1 VRDLLVQLLDLYLIV
16 IFVRIIL
23 SWFPIAPGTAMA
35 SIANFT
41 RALTEPVLGPVRRA
55 LPPARMGSM
64 GFDFSPMIV
73 MFGVIILRNLIA
85 AG

>member
-1 VRDLLVQLLDLYLIV
+1 MRELLRNLLNLYVFV

-23 SWFPIAPGTAMA
+23 SWFPITPGTAMA
-35 SIANFT
+35 SIHGFVQ
-41 RALTEPVLGPVRRA
+41 ALTEPVLAPIRRA

-73 MFGVIILRNLIA
+73 IVGIYILQSVI

>member
-1 VRDLLVQLLDLYLIV
+1 MRELLRNLLNLYVFV

-23 SWFPIAPGTAMA
+23 SWFPITPGTAMA
-35 SIANFT
+35 SIHSFVQ
-41 RALTEPVLGPVRRA
+41 ALTEPVLAPIRRA

-73 MFGVIILRNLIA
+73 IVGIYILQSVI

>member
-1 VRDLLVQLLDLYLIV
+1 VRELLRNLLNLYVFV

-23 SWFPIAPGTAMA
+23 SWFPITPGTAMA
-35 SIANFT
+35 SIHSFVQ
-41 RALTEPVLGPVRRA
+41 ALTEPVLAPIRRA

-73 MFGVIILRNLIA
+73 IVGIYILQSII